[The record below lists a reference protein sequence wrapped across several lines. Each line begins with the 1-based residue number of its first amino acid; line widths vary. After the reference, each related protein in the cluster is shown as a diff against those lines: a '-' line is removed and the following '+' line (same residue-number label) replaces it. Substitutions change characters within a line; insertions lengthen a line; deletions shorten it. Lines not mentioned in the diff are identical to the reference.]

1 MELVRRTDNYYG
13 YQMESSDAQQQR
25 FCPINLA
32 PRRPCTRVLCVGV
45 FVKVVNKP
53 CQCTSFKKGQGAA
66 EEREETRNFRLGCSC
81 EHYAQP
87 TCLHD
92 GSACRQ
98 GLGK

>member
-32 PRRPCTRVLCVGV
+32 PHRPCTRVLCVGV

-53 CQCTSFKKGQGAA
+53 CQCTSFKKGQVLQRRG
-66 EEREETRNFRLGCSC
+66 RKLVISVSGCSC

>member
-66 EEREETRNFRLGCSC
+66 EEREETRNFRFRL
-81 EHYAQP
+81 Q
-87 TCLHD
+87 L
-92 GSACRQ
+92 
-98 GLGK
+98 